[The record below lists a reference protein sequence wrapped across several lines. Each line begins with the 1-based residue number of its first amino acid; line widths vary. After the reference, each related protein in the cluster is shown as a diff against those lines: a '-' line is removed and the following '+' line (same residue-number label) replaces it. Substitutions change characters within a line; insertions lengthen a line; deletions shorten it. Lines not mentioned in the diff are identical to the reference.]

1 MIPTLELGG
10 ALLLGLMGTPHC
22 ITMCGPV
29 AALSCGGALP
39 KPGDATSRFAV
50 VRRVAWV
57 QLGRVMGYATLGAL
71 AGGLFGFVERATH
84 ATRFHLAAKVVCG
97 VSLFVVGLL
106 SSGVLTSL
114 LPRSS
119 RVSDAASRTLG
130 KLLQAVGF
138 GPKSEQAHRLVA
150 RGVLWGFLPCG
161 LVYGALTVAMSTGS
175 APEGALVMAAF
186 FAGTLPAITAIV
198 SFLRGAASIFRN
210 STVRLA
216 TGLLM
221 ALAGALQVEAALANG
236 VPSPATTEE
245 GADAEA
251 PRPCCHGKQAP
262 EASRD
267 AE

>member
-1 MIPTLELGG
+1 MTPTLELGG
-10 ALLLGLMGTPHC
+10 AFLLGLMGTPHC

-39 KPGDATSRFAV
+39 KPGEAASRFAV
-50 VRRVAWV
+50 GRRVAWV

-84 ATRFHLAAKVVCG
+84 ATRFHLAAKILCG

-106 SSGVLTSL
+106 SSGVLRAI
-114 LPRSS
+114 LPRTS
-119 RVSDAASRTLG
+119 RVSEAVSRTLG
-130 KLLQAVGF
+130 RLLQAVGF
-138 GPKSEQAHRLVA
+138 GPQSERAHRLVA

-175 APEGALVMAAF
+175 APTGALVMAAF

-210 STVRLA
+210 QTVRLA

-221 ALAGALQVEAALANG
+221 ALAGALQVEAALASADRAAD
-236 VPSPATTEE
+236 PPASA
-245 GADAEA
+245 GAEDA
-251 PRPCCHGKQAP
+251 PRPCCHGK
-262 EASRD
+262 
-267 AE
+267 

>member
-1 MIPTLELGG
+1 MTLTLELGG
-10 ALLLGLMGTPHC
+10 AFLLGLMGTPHC

-39 KPGDATSRFAV
+39 KPGEAAGRFAV
-50 VRRVAWV
+50 GRRVAWV
-57 QLGRVMGYATLGAL
+57 QLGRVAGYATLGAL

-84 ATRFHLAAKVVCG
+84 ATRFHLAAKIVCG

-106 SSGVLTSL
+106 SSGVLGSL

-119 RVSDAASRTLG
+119 RVSEAVSRALG
-130 KLLQAVGF
+130 RLLQAVGF
-138 GPKSEQAHRLVA
+138 GPKSEQAHRLIA

-175 APEGALVMAAF
+175 APTGALVMAAF

-210 STVRLA
+210 QTVRLA

-236 VPSPATTEE
+236 APGPSTSE
-245 GADAEA
+245 GAPEAEA
-251 PRPCCHGKQAP
+251 PRPCCHGKA
-262 EASRD
+262 ASD
-267 AE
+267 

>member
-1 MIPTLELGG
+1 MTPALELGG
-10 ALLLGLMGTPHC
+10 AFLLGLMGTPHC

-39 KPGDATSRFAV
+39 KAGESTSRFGVA
-50 VRRVAWV
+50 RRVAWV
-57 QLGRVMGYATLGAL
+57 QLGRALGYATLGAL

-84 ATRFHLAAKVVCG
+84 ATRFQLAAKIVCG
-97 VSLFVVGLL
+97 MSLFVVGLL
-106 SSGVLTSL
+106 SSGVLRSL

-119 RVSDAASRTLG
+119 RMSDAVSRTLG
-130 KLLQAVGF
+130 RLLQAVGF
-138 GPKSEQAHRLVA
+138 GPKSEHAHRLVA

-175 APEGALVMAAF
+175 APTGALVMAAF

-221 ALAGALQVEAALANG
+221 ALAGALQVEAALANAERATEQA
-236 VPSPATTEE
+236 PAEST
-245 GADAEA
+245 DEA
-251 PRPCCHGKQAP
+251 PRPCCHGK
-262 EASRD
+262 
-267 AE
+267 